1 MMITLEICAQ
11 SYQAGINAFEGGAH
25 RIELCDQLPTG
36 GLTPEVS
43 LLKKLKKE
51 IAIPIFVLIRSRPG
65 NFVYTSNELKKM
77 TDQIKQ
83 SIDAGADGIVCGAL
97 LHTNAVD
104 IKALEKFIIASQGVP
119 VTFHRAL
126 ESVSD
131 LQESIAV
138 LIDHGV
144 KRILYGGKSGNAY
157 ENRNELAKVNEYI
170 NGRMILLAG
179 SGINS
184 SNAKVLIQTAH
195 LQEIHASAKYG
206 YNKNNTVNEYD
217 SDPQEVRKLVHLLAN
232 RMEA

>member
-1 MMITLEICAQ
+1 MITLEICAQ
-11 SYQAGINAFEGGAH
+11 SYQAGINAFQAGAH
-25 RIELCDQLPTG
+25 RIELCEQLPTG
-36 GLTPEVS
+36 GLTPDVS
-43 LLKKLKKE
+43 LLRKLKKE

-65 NFVYTSNELKKM
+65 DFVYTRHELKKM
-77 TDQIKQ
+77 TEQISQ

-97 LHTNAVD
+97 RKTNTVD
-104 IKALEKFIIASQGVP
+104 IKALEQFIKSAQGLP

-131 LQESIAV
+131 IEESISL

-170 NGRMILLAG
+170 KGRMILLAG

-184 SNAKVLIQTAH
+184 SNAKVLIQSAH

-206 YNKNNTVNEYD
+206 TTKNNTINEYD
-217 SDPQEVRKLVHLLAN
+217 SDPQEVSKLVHLLASN
-232 RMEA
+232 KEA